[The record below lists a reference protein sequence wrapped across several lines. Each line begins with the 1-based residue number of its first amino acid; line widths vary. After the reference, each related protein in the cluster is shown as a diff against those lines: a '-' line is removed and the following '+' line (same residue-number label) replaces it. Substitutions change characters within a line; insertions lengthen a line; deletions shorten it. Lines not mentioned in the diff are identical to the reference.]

1 MLQLDAKE
9 LHRAEAKRKQKDRI
23 SKLNINEKETLRHE
37 AVIKKNKRVNLKM
50 KINRK
55 IRLQKFKR
63 AVLFGPIF
71 VCSCCHVKH
80 FESNV
85 TLLDNELESKLLS
98 KYPDCFAD
106 CVRCFVKVMI
116 NEKINYYLCKTCLGY
131 MRSAKSHQCLSVMDW
146 MWFK

>member
-1 MLQLDAKE
+1 
-9 LHRAEAKRKQKDRI
+9 
-23 SKLNINEKETLRHE
+23 
-37 AVIKKNKRVNLKM
+37 M
-50 KINRK
+50 KINKK

-85 TLLDNELESKLLS
+85 TLLDDALESKILS

-106 CVRCFVKVMI
+106 CIRCFVKVTI
-116 NEKINYYLCKTCLGY
+116 NEKIDYYLCKTCIGY
-131 MRSAKSHQCLSVMDW
+131 MKSSKIPPMSVCNGLDVVPVVDPDLKLSELENNLIALRIM
-146 MWFK
+146 FQKI